1 MFSLDNVIDDLWP
14 QAKPAPWQK
23 KVLKK
28 LLHEEEFQQFA
39 ARHHHLKGLDT
50 VEQVLE
56 HLNIRCAIPAHDLE
70 QIPEHG
76 PLVIIANHPTGTLD
90 GLALLYAV
98 SRVRRDV
105 KVVTNRMLTHL
116 EPLSSLFI
124 PVDNINGRT
133 AKAALQQMDQQLQ
146 NGGVLIF
153 FPAGEVSRLTRRG
166 IRDKKWHSGFIKL
179 AAKYRAPL
187 LPAWIRARN
196 SALFYASTL
205 ISDSLPLLLLMQ
217 QMFRRRNGSL
227 PVNFGQQ
234 IAWSSWFDPQRSV
247 RELTE
252 RCYRHLEL
260 LAKGQPGVF
269 KSESAIAR
277 PEDRALL
284 KRELGRAET
293 LGRTADGKVIYLW
306 QRRGQEDAP
315 VLRELGRLREIA
327 FRAVGE
333 GSGKRRDVDGYDDD
347 YLHLILWDEEDLEI
361 VGAYR
366 FMPTAMQLEKRGLNG
381 VYSYSLFH
389 YDARMDDILQHGIE
403 LGRSFIQPRYWGR
416 RGLDYLWSGIGAYLA
431 RYPHYRYLFGP
442 VSISGGLPPSARDLL
457 VAFYRLWFPATHP
470 LAESRRP
477 YPASLPD
484 VLAQF
489 GGEDYNDDL
498 ARLKSLLGNL
508 GCAIPPLYK
517 QYSEV
522 CEPGGVQFIDF
533 GSDPDF
539 NNCVDGLV
547 LVDLT
552 YLKANRY
559 QRYIGAHLDAQ
570 KSA

>member
-70 QIPEHG
+70 QIPEYG

-234 IAWSSWFDPQRSV
+234 IAWSSWFDPQRST

-252 RCYRHLEL
+252 RCYHHLQL
-260 LAKGQPGVF
+260 LSKGQPGVF

-306 QRRGQEDAP
+306 QRHGQEDAP

-347 YLHLILWDEEDLEI
+347 YLHLILWDEADLEI

-366 FMPTAMQLEKRGLNG
+366 FMPTAMQLAKRGLNG
-381 VYSYSLFH
+381 IYSYSLFH